1 MEEQEKKE
9 YIENLFEII
18 LTGGEENFELADTLI
33 RSLELDIDFRKQTN
47 KEKRILRK
55 EISSIEIEIFDFFK
69 KRPDDMD
76 FKTFDFEL
84 SKMTIKV
91 EELREKE
98 MLINSFFVFYH
109 FKEKREKK
117 GVNFHFPKN
126 LKSPS

>member
-33 RSLELDIDFRKQTN
+33 KSLELDIDFRKHTN
-47 KEKRILRK
+47 KETRILRK
-55 EISSIEIEIFDFFK
+55 EISLIEIEIFDFFK

-98 MLINSFFVFYH
+98 MLINSFCVFYY
-109 FKEKREKK
+109 FKEKRKKK
-117 GVNFHFPKN
+117 GVNFRFLKN
-126 LKSPS
+126 LKSPV